1 MGKRPPRSERL
12 VTSRSS
18 RRPPLAWSEARSSWG
33 SRWAWGAMTPDPSVG
48 RPRGAAETL
57 LKPVQTNELGRTVI
71 SAATGKADCHAFKPL
86 SRSSYPIT
94 QRGRDNGRMA
104 AASNVVIE
112 AMGDSTDVALAA
124 GGDRQA
130 FERLYRTHS
139 TRVFSLCARMS
150 GSRTR
155 GEELTQDVFVRTW
168 EKLPQFR
175 GDSAFSTWLHRLAVN
190 VVLNARK
197 SEGKRASRTDQ
208 GDVDDERW
216 DEAARAPMYIER
228 MDLAQAIS
236 KLPAGARKVFVLHDV
251 EGYKHEE
258 IAEMMGITSGGS
270 KAQLHR
276 ARLLLREA
284 LER

>member
-1 MGKRPPRSERL
+1 
-12 VTSRSS
+12 
-18 RRPPLAWSEARSSWG
+18 
-33 SRWAWGAMTPDPSVG
+33 
-48 RPRGAAETL
+48 
-57 LKPVQTNELGRTVI
+57 
-71 SAATGKADCHAFKPL
+71 
-86 SRSSYPIT
+86 
-94 QRGRDNGRMA
+94 MA
-104 AASNVVIE
+104 AAVSNVVRV

-130 FERLYRTHS
+130 FERLYRMHS

-168 EKLPQFR
+168 EKLPLFR
-175 GDSAFSTWLHRLAVN
+175 GESAFSTWLHRLAVN

-197 SEGKRASRTDQ
+197 SEGKLASRTDES
-208 GDVDDERW
+208 DVDDERW
-216 DEAARAPMYIER
+216 NEVARAPMHIER
-228 MDLAQAIS
+228 MDLADAIS
-236 KLPAGARKVFVLHDV
+236 RLPAGARKVFVLHDV

>member
-1 MGKRPPRSERL
+1 
-12 VTSRSS
+12 
-18 RRPPLAWSEARSSWG
+18 
-33 SRWAWGAMTPDPSVG
+33 
-48 RPRGAAETL
+48 
-57 LKPVQTNELGRTVI
+57 
-71 SAATGKADCHAFKPL
+71 
-86 SRSSYPIT
+86 
-94 QRGRDNGRMA
+94 MA
-104 AASNVVIE
+104 AVSNVVRIE
-112 AMGDSTDVALAA
+112 MADTTDVALAA

-130 FERLYRTHS
+130 FERLYRTHAN
-139 TRVFSLCARMS
+139 RVFSLCARMS
-150 GSRTR
+150 GSRVR

-175 GDSAFSTWLHRLAVN
+175 GESAFSTWLHRLAVN

-197 SEGKRASRTDQ
+197 TEVKQASRTDQ
-208 GDVDDERW
+208 SDVDDERW
-216 DEAARAPMYIER
+216 DEVARAPFHIER
-228 MDLAQAIS
+228 MDLTEAIA

-258 IAEMMGITSGGS
+258 IAEMLGITSGGS